1 MIYRA
6 THILK
11 IPEEDYFKA
20 MFSDEFDRYLV
31 EKLNL
36 ASRTTL
42 YNSETDEMI
51 KRKVRSTSK
60 ELSERAQS
68 ILRQKTLTVDE
79 EISVNKKTR
88 EFHWQFIP
96 DVFTKMVTIK
106 GRGRVMRND
115 DESIKR
121 EMELE
126 IDVHIP
132 IFGKKIEEFIISRLD
147 AWYERVNSSLEEF
160 YREVYTKR
168 VQS

>member
-1 MIYRA
+1 MFYRA

-11 IPEEDYFKA
+11 IREEDYFKA
-20 MFSDEFDRYLV
+20 VFSDEFDNYLS

-36 ASRTTL
+36 ASRKTL
-42 YNSETDEMI
+42 FNSETEERI
-51 KRKVRSTSK
+51 ERKVRSISK

-79 EISVNKKTR
+79 EITVNKSLR
-88 EFHWQFIP
+88 EFVWQFIP

-106 GRGRVMRND
+106 GKGKIYKND

-126 IDVHIP
+126 IKVHIP
-132 IFGKKIEEFIISRLD
+132 LLGKKVEEFIISRLD
-147 AWYERVNSSLEEF
+147 AWYEKVNKSLEEF
-160 YREVYTKR
+160 YQTVYLKR
-168 VQS
+168 IN

>member
-11 IPEEDYFKA
+11 IKEEDYFRA
-20 MFSDEFDRYLV
+20 MFSDEFDKYLS

-36 ASRTTL
+36 ANRYTI
-42 YNSETDEMI
+42 YNTETDDKIE
-51 KRKVRSTSK
+51 RKVRSVSK

-79 EISVNKKTR
+79 EISVNKTTK
-88 EFHWQFIP
+88 EFSWKFIP
-96 DVFTKMVTIK
+96 DVFTKTVSIH
-106 GRGRVMRND
+106 GRGKIYKND

-126 IDVHIP
+126 IKVHVP
-132 IFGKKIEEFIISRLD
+132 IFGKKIEGFIHERMD
-147 AWYERVNSSLEEF
+147 AWYERVNRSLEDF
-160 YREVYTKR
+160 YQSVYLNKAN
-168 VQS
+168 